1 MKGPIT
7 LLAILA
13 LGALLAVN
21 FYFDWGGA
29 APGRPATIEK
39 LSGAVM
45 LPDTIQSA
53 ERSVFLVVGSNFT
66 ATAFLVNSKCGIFA
80 TNAHVADGVAES
92 RDPVYVRQA
101 NTGKTFEIGSVK
113 IHPARAL
120 FTKLVD
126 EYGPFL
132 DPNTVE
138 LQALPVPLAY
148 DAALLTTKGINC
160 DTPGELASLPD
171 LKIASKESLAALK
184 AGDPIALIGFQGHG
198 TTTKDVEWLTVS
210 PRIEV
215 GHVRAIGSYIPTP
228 AGEQAGSQRLK
239 QMVLHTLQTTHGTS
253 GSPMINHEGQVIAVN
268 QGAASTGDEEDER
281 VLERIGH
288 RADIIAE
295 LMSGAESQ
303 LISEY
308 QTSISEYLGRYTSA
322 TKMIAAKSEE
332 VARYLTTARDSRVN
346 VALRTLDHTKAQF
359 GAVVSG
365 FVVPASEGA
374 QPYAFGQGGRYFY
387 GRAQL
392 PAGNA
397 YLLSALD
404 YDQGVK
410 FQDSLKAE
418 YRRENNQDLYD
429 FLCPIRISVR
439 YQGTGSFVWGDTLQ
453 LAYLAISPAAEDR
466 SIEYVVWRH
475 PGCSEESLSFDFG
488 VAGYDVTPK
497 TPNPAL
503 AFWEGVKSRITHGL
517 STLIGILRREAIAG

>member
-1 MKGPIT
+1 VKGPIT

-13 LGALLAVN
+13 LGGLLAFN
-21 FYFDWGGA
+21 FYLDQGGGA
-29 APGRPATIEK
+29 PGGPKWIEE
-39 LSGAVM
+39 LSSAVM
-45 LPDTIQSA
+45 LPDTIQRA
-53 ERSVFLVVGSNFT
+53 ERSVYLVVGSNFT
-66 ATAFLVNSKCGIFA
+66 ATAFLVDSKCGIFA

-92 RDPVYVRQA
+92 RDPVYVKQA

-132 DPNTVE
+132 DPSTVE

-148 DAALLTTKGINC
+148 DAALLYAKGITC
-160 DTPGELASLPD
+160 EAPGELASLPD
-171 LKIASKESLAALK
+171 LKIASRESLVALK

-228 AGEQAGSQRLK
+228 AGDAAGSQRLK
-239 QMVLHTLQTTHGTS
+239 QMVLHTLSTTHGTS

-295 LMSGAESQ
+295 LMSGEESQ

-308 QTSISEYLGRYTSA
+308 KASIGEYLGRYTSA
-322 TKMIAAKSEE
+322 TKMIAIKSEE
-332 VARYLTTARDSRVN
+332 VAHYLTTARDSRVN
-346 VALRTLDHTKAQF
+346 VALKTLEQKQAQF

-374 QPYAFGQGGRYFY
+374 QAYAFGQRGRYFY

-392 PAGNA
+392 PAGKA

-410 FQDSLKAE
+410 FQDTLKVE

-439 YQGTGSFVWGDTLQ
+439 TQGTGSFVWGDTLQ
-453 LAYLAISPAAEDR
+453 LAYLAISPAADAR
-466 SIEYVVWRH
+466 SIEYVIWRH
-475 PGCSEESLSFDFG
+475 PGCSAQSLSFDLG
-488 VAGYDVTPK
+488 IAGYDVTPK

-503 AFWEGVKSRITHGL
+503 AFWEGVKSRIARGL
-517 STLIGILRREAIAG
+517 STLKDILRREALAG